1 MLLHNLRGK
10 SCLQEKEQLEKL
22 FLDKKKTKQRK
33 RKVNPILWPLLYKS
47 FQQLKGSQYYGFPF
61 PKNFPKII
69 EMLGL
74 FQYFKIF
81 KLIIGKNNRY

>member
-1 MLLHNLRGK
+1 MLLHNLRGE
-10 SCLQEKEQLEKL
+10 SCLKEKEQIEQL
-22 FLDKKKTKQRK
+22 FLDKKK
-33 RKVNPILWPLLYKS
+33 LLYKS
-47 FQQLKGSQYYGFPF
+47 FQQLKGSQYYGLPF
-61 PKNFPKII
+61 PKIFPKII